1 MQKSV
6 FVIGGTGVMGKFLVE
21 KLLSRGARVDAAT
34 LDDVKSED
42 AALRYYR
49 QNFMDLRT
57 LERFLSGRHYD
68 AIVDFMTYSTAQ
80 LAERFEL
87 LLKSCGQY
95 MFLSSYRVYADAE
108 LPTKE
113 ASPRILDITQDREL
127 LQSDDYTVSKARQEN
142 IIRSSH
148 FQNWTIV
155 RPSITYSP
163 RRTAFITLELPLL
176 LRRAKKHQPVF
187 LPEEALNVSA
197 TCTWAG
203 DVAELMA
210 RLLFQRQALG
220 ECYSLCTAEH
230 HTWGEIA
237 QMYEK
242 LLDVQFVPV
251 PAQDYLSFFENSL
264 SARVQLRYDR
274 LMQREMDNR
283 KVLLAAGM
291 QQADFTPLAEGLSR
305 VLAALPE
312 NADFPEAFQLWHV
325 DAAMDAYAAAHPAL
339 I

>member
-21 KLLSRGARVDAAT
+21 KLLSRGVRVDAAT

-108 LPTKE
+108 LPTRE

-187 LPEEALNVSA
+187 IPAEALHVLA

-210 RLLFQRQALG
+210 RLLFQKQALG

-242 LLDVQFVPV
+242 LLTCD
-251 PAQDYLSFFENSL
+251 SFRFRRRTIFRFL
-264 SARVQLRYDR
+264 KTASAR
-274 LMQREMDNR
+274 
-283 KVLLAAGM
+283 AC
-291 QQADFTPLAEGLSR
+291 SC
-305 VLAALPE
+305 
-312 NADFPEAFQLWHV
+312 
-325 DAAMDAYAAAHPAL
+325 AMTG
-339 I
+339 

>member
-21 KLLSRGARVDAAT
+21 KLLSRGVRVDAAT
-34 LDDVKSED
+34 LDDVKNEN
-42 AALRYYR
+42 AALHYYK

-108 LPTKE
+108 LPTRE

-127 LQSDDYTVSKARQEN
+127 LQSDDY
-142 IIRSSH
+142 
-148 FQNWTIV
+148 
-155 RPSITYSP
+155 
-163 RRTAFITLELPLL
+163 
-176 LRRAKKHQPVF
+176 
-187 LPEEALNVSA
+187 
-197 TCTWAG
+197 
-203 DVAELMA
+203 
-210 RLLFQRQALG
+210 
-220 ECYSLCTAEH
+220 
-230 HTWGEIA
+230 
-237 QMYEK
+237 
-242 LLDVQFVPV
+242 
-251 PAQDYLSFFENSL
+251 SL

>member
-1 MQKSV
+1 MAMQIVHYSDCGPVRPANQDAYCV
-6 FVIGGTGVMGKFLVE
+6 F
-21 KLLSRGARVDAAT
+21 SAD
-34 LDDVKSED
+34 
-42 AALRYYR
+42 
-49 QNFMDLRT
+49 
-57 LERFLSGRHYD
+57 
-68 AIVDFMTYSTAQ
+68 TAQ
-80 LAERFEL
+80 GPVSMLAV
-87 LLKSCGQY
+87 CDG
-95 MFLSSYRVYADAE
+95 MGGLSSGEVASATVIRAFADWF
-108 LPTKE
+108 
-113 ASPRILDITQDREL
+113 R
-127 LQSDDYTVSKARQEN
+127 
-142 IIRSSH
+142 
-148 FQNWTIV
+148 
-155 RPSITYSP
+155 
-163 RRTAFITLELPLL
+163 LELPLL

-187 LPEEALNVSA
+187 IPAEALHVSA

-210 RLLFQRQALG
+210 RLLFQKQALG

-312 NADFPEAFQLWHV
+312 SPGFPEAFQLWHV

>member
-21 KLLSRGARVDAAT
+21 KLLSRGVRVDAAT

-42 AALRYYR
+42 AALRCYR

-80 LAERFEL
+80 LAERF
-87 LLKSCGQY
+87 
-95 MFLSSYRVYADAE
+95 
-108 LPTKE
+108 
-113 ASPRILDITQDREL
+113 EL

-187 LPEEALNVSA
+187 LPEEALHVSA

-210 RLLFQRQALG
+210 RLLFQKQALG

-325 DAAMDAYAAAHPAL
+325 DAVMDAYAAAHPAL